1 MTSELFIKMALDAW
15 YSYIDRTDKL
25 FAGLSDEQLARE
37 VSPGRNRG
45 IYLLGH
51 LACVHDRML
60 PLLGFEAQRYPHLD
74 DPFHDL
80 PDRAVAVLPPASE
93 LRTNWRAVNEAL
105 ADHFSGM
112 SSQAWFEKHTAV
124 SQEDFSLQP
133 HRNKLNVVLNRTG
146 HLASHYGQL
155 LFLKEK

>member
-1 MTSELFIKMALDAW
+1 MALDAW
-15 YSYIDRTDKL
+15 FNYIERTDKL
-25 FAGLSDEQLARE
+25 FGGMSDEHLQRE

-60 PLLGFEAQRYPHLD
+60 PLLEFEQLRYPQLD
-74 DPFHDL
+74 VPFHEL
-80 PDRAVAVLPPASE
+80 PDRATETLPPVTE
-93 LRTNWRAVNEAL
+93 LRTCWHSVNEAL
-105 ADHFSGM
+105 ADHFSRM
-112 SSQAWFEKHTAV
+112 NPQAWFEKHAAIR
-124 SQEDFSLQP
+124 QEDFRQQP
-133 HRNKLNVVLNRTG
+133 HRNKLNVVLNRTS